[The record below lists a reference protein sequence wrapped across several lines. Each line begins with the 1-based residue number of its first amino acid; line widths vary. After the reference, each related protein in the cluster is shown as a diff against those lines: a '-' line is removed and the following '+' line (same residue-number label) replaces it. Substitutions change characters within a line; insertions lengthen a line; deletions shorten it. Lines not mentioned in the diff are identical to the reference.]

1 MSALIRGQK
10 KLRLQATSTLSYH
23 SFDLIIIRTFVVEM
37 FAVAEWF
44 GFCLMLVL
52 TLEYRALR
60 QAEIS
65 TSFHYS
71 LLVADVAL
79 H

>member
-10 KLRLQATSTLSYH
+10 KLRSQATSTLSYH
-23 SFDLIIIRTFVVEM
+23 SFDLIIRMFVVEM

-44 GFCLMLVL
+44 DFCLMLVL
-52 TLEYRALR
+52 TLEYLTLMV
-60 QAEIS
+60 AEIS